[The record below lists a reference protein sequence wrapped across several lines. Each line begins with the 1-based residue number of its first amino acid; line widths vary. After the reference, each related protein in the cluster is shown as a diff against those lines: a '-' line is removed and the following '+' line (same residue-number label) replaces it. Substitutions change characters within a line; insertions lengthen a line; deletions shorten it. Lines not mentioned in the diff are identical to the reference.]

1 MSRKILNNRTYNFKR
16 KRIRNPHEFFSKFIS
31 IEKISVL
38 QIHQCED
45 CTGLIFQRVG
55 QYVYAFIFNLEMEN
69 KGCRITTTYY
79 DKVSYDESQ
88 LDLFGI
94 DDIERIENKR
104 IGELCIKPL

>member
-1 MSRKILNNRTYNFKR
+1 MSRKILSNRTYNFKR

-38 QIHQCED
+38 QIHQCGD